1 MPAVLVV
8 SQSDVAAATALLTPQ
23 SQGFVD
29 AVLDGI
35 ESGYDVFESLPEL
48 PGVFLTA
55 IVDRIVPG
63 ESVIEALTGD
73 AGAIRAHADQL
84 TALADQVRA
93 QAPTVEDAAGQL
105 GGWEGLAAEAC
116 RATLGSSAECVLA
129 AAASIDAVAAAHLEL
144 GGRVALA
151 RAEVIELVRELVGR
165 LGREALSAITSVG
178 LAIVGGAL
186 TIAGSAA
193 GGAVGGFIDGVG
205 DAFSGG
211 GVGAIWDGTAEGFQR
226 GLDEGLRRAMELW
239 LAVVGAII
247 SGYLRDIDD
256 FVTDAVE
263 PMTALI
269 GSMTGLANR
278 MDRASSLLTTG
289 TDPGDAADG
298 PTQGQGLDAQGTTP
312 QTGLDADLIG
322 VNAVVGSDDEIP
334 GYPRATDEQLAA
346 LGLDAMGFQDGV
358 LTDSNGVVV
367 EVFMGPDG
375 PVVAFGGT
383 TVGPGG
389 AGPDV
394 VEDAVGAGTLSPQTE
409 QALAVAEAINSSPGG
424 DDVVYTGHSLGG
436 RLASIASLASGN
448 AAVTYN
454 AAGVSDA
461 TVDYIAPANG
471 TTSEALLQQASDGQV
486 RAYRTGDDLLT
497 RAQEGIPGS
506 QHVHDAVGAPIED
519 GDDTLQSDGVSGHQL
534 DNVEE
539 SYEQEYGVSVPDV
552 PDDQR

>member
-1 MPAVLVV
+1 MPAAVPVV
-8 SQSDVAAATALLTPQ
+8 TQADIAAATALLTPE
-23 SQGFVD
+23 SQGFGE
-29 AVLDGI
+29 ALLDGI
-35 ESGYDVFESLPEL
+35 EGAYDVLESLPDL

-84 TALADQVRA
+84 RRVAERVRA
-93 QAPTVEDAAGQL
+93 QATTVDDATGGL

-116 RATLGSSAECVLA
+116 RATLSTSAECVLA
-129 AAASIDAVAAAHLEL
+129 AAASIDAVAAAHLDL
-144 GGRVALA
+144 GGRVAVA
-151 RAEVIELVRELVGR
+151 RAEVIELVREMVGR
-165 LGREALSAITSVG
+165 MGREALSAIATAG
-178 LAIVGGAL
+178 LAIVGGVL
-186 TIAGSAA
+186 TIAGAAA
-193 GGAVGGFIDGVG
+193 GGAVDGFIDGVG

-226 GLDEGLRRAMELW
+226 GLDEGLRRAMEMW
-239 LAVVGAII
+239 LAAVGAIV

-256 FVTDAVE
+256 FVDDAIE
-263 PMTALI
+263 PMTELI
-269 GSMTGLANR
+269 GTMTGLANR

-289 TDPGDAADG
+289 TDPGDAADA
-298 PTQGQGLDAQGTTP
+298 PSQGQGLDAQGTTP

-322 VNAVVGSDDEIP
+322 INGVVGSDDEIP
-334 GYPRATDEQLAA
+334 GYPRATDEELAA
-346 LGLDAMGFQDGV
+346 LGLDGMGFVDGR
-358 LTDSNGVVV
+358 LTDDNGVVV

-409 QALAVAEAINSSPGG
+409 QALAVAEAINASPGG

-448 AAVTYN
+448 AAITYN

-461 TVDYIAPANG
+461 TVDYIARANG

-486 RAYRTGDDLLT
+486 RAYRTGDDILT

-506 QHVHDAVGAPIED
+506 QHVHDAVGAPIEYGD
-519 GDDTLQSDGVSGHQL
+519 GTLQSDGIGGHQL

-539 SYEQEYGVSVPDV
+539 SYEEDYGVQVPDAEGV
-552 PDDQR
+552 V